1 MSPPQK
7 SKGPRRDEPTF
18 EAALARLEEI
28 VVALEGGERPLEES
42 LRLFEEGIALTR
54 RCAARLDHAQRR
66 IDLLSRDA
74 RGEPVLAPFEPD
86 TAGEREAGADAPD
99 EADDAD
105 ETDDAD
111 GDIAGDADRPDE
123 DGVES

>member
-7 SKGPRRDEPTF
+7 SKGARRDEPTF

-28 VVALEGGERPLEES
+28 VVALEGGDRPLEES

-54 RCAARLDHAQRR
+54 QCAARLDHAQRR
-66 IDLLSRDA
+66 VDILSRDA
-74 RGEPVLAPFEPD
+74 RGEPILEPFDPDGADEP
-86 TAGEREAGADAPD
+86 EAGAEGPDLPGGVDDRDAG
-99 EADDAD
+99 ADL
-105 ETDDAD
+105 DD
-111 GDIAGDADRPDE
+111 GPDE

>member
-7 SKGPRRDEPTF
+7 SKGPRRDEPSF

-28 VVALEGGERPLEES
+28 VVALEGGDRPLEES

-54 RCAARLDHAQRR
+54 QCAARLDHAQRR

-74 RGEPVLAPFEPD
+74 RGEPILVPFDP
-86 TAGEREAGADAPD
+86 GDAP
-99 EADDAD
+99 
-105 ETDDAD
+105 AD
-111 GDIAGDADRPDE
+111 GDPDATDDTGSGGDGPED

>member
-7 SKGPRRDEPTF
+7 GKGPRRDEPTF

-28 VVALEGGERPLEES
+28 VTALEGGDRPLEES

-54 RCAARLDHAQRR
+54 QCAARLDHAQARVD
-66 IDLLSRDA
+66 ILSRDA
-74 RGEPVLAPFEPD
+74 RGEPILAPFEPD
-86 TAGEREAGADAPD
+86 AAEEPEAGAG
-99 EADDAD
+99 
-105 ETDDAD
+105 DAD
-111 GDIAGDADRPDE
+111 GDAEDAPDE